1 MKASSFKLRP
11 ATTDRRLSETCLES
25 LEFKSLSISKTIEM
39 GVGSTPKY
47 TIFCSTLSSKIRNSS
62 RRRSATS
69 FPDPSFTVTGTTTW
83 LTGIMILPCLFC
95 CGGASGFCCGAVGV
109 APCWGAWARSWISG
123 TAISIPQTTRTVFRR
138 LFIVLKPDFVLNSSA
153 RLISVTHPSH
163 HFAASYRAAMPRGL
177 FPAGQLSQR
186 KVYMRSMHK
195 LLMQCATATVAVILA
210 MPGMPQEPAA
220 QGGTIKTQVNLV
232 NLFATVRDKNKRL
245 IADLKQDN
253 FKIQEDNQEQK
264 IAFFSKEVALPITL
278 ALLLDTSGSEQFML
292 GAIQDAGS
300 SFLHRILRK
309 GDEAL
314 VMSFDSDVDL
324 LSDFTDDRAQL
335 DRAVRK
341 ARINI
346 PGGGSIGGNPGPVGS
361 RQITGTALYDA
372 IYLACGEKLNSEAG
386 RKAVVIVTDADDQGS
401 KVRIEEAIEAAQ
413 RTDTVIHV
421 ILVADPRYGANT
433 GAAKK
438 LAEET
443 GGRVLNASSEKKL
456 MEAFDEISAELRSQ
470 YTLGFYSSNLER
482 DGKFRKIKVETVNHD
497 LKVLAR
503 KGYYAPKG

>member
-1 MKASSFKLRP
+1 MGSMKKL
-11 ATTDRRLSETCLES
+11 
-25 LEFKSLSISKTIEM
+25 
-39 GVGSTPKY
+39 
-47 TIFCSTLSSKIRNSS
+47 
-62 RRRSATS
+62 
-69 FPDPSFTVTGTTTW
+69 VT
-83 LTGIMILPCLFC
+83 
-95 CGGASGFCCGAVGV
+95 
-109 APCWGAWARSWISG
+109 
-123 TAISIPQTTRTVFRR
+123 
-138 LFIVLKPDFVLNSSA
+138 
-153 RLISVTHPSH
+153 
-163 HFAASYRAAMPRGL
+163 
-177 FPAGQLSQR
+177 
-186 KVYMRSMHK
+186 
-195 LLMQCATATVAVILA
+195 QCAAALVVCTLA
-210 MPGMPQEPAA
+210 APAMPQEPPAEG
-220 QGGTIKTQVNLV
+220 QTIKTQVSLV
-232 NLFATVRDKNKRL
+232 NLFATVRDKNKR
-245 IADLKQDN
+245 IVGDLKKED
-253 FKIQEDNQEQK
+253 FRITEDNQEQK
-264 IAFFSKEVALPITL
+264 IAFYSKEVALPITL

-292 GAIQDAGS
+292 SGIQEAGS
-300 SFLHRILRK
+300 SFLRRILRK

-324 LSDFTDDRAQL
+324 LSDFTDDHGQL
-335 DRAVRK
+335 DRAVRRS
-341 ARINI
+341 RINI
-346 PGGGSIGGNPGPVGS
+346 PSGGSIGGNPGPVGS

-386 RKAVVIVTDADDQGS
+386 RKAVVIVTDAQDEGS

-470 YTLGFYSSNLER
+470 YTLGYYPTNSER
-482 DGKFRKIKVETVNHD
+482 DGKFRKIKIETANHD